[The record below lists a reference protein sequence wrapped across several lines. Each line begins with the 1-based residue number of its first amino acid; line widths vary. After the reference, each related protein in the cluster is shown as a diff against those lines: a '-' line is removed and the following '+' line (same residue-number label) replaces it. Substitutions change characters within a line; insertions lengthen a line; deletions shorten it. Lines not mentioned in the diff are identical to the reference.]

1 MSENITVEMG
11 DKHYDIYS
19 LLAQAESLEWKIEE
33 LKEELKDVKKELKK
47 TTIENH
53 QYRKDARTVKQCIM
67 SISASIQAVKESLEY

>member
-1 MSENITVEMG
+1 MSEYITVKMG

-19 LLAQAESLEWKIEE
+19 LLTKSESLEWKIEE

-53 QYRKDARTVKQCIM
+53 QYRKDARTVKQCVISM
-67 SISASIQAVKESLEY
+67 SASIQAVKESLVD